1 VTPNTGDDITIT
13 ALGKAL
19 EATQLQQQVI
29 ASNIANLET
38 PGYRA
43 RHVHF
48 AVQLKQALQAPIGRR
63 AEALRRLTPQVS
75 VDRISPPRADG
86 NNVQL
91 ERELTGLTKASI
103 HHRTLSRLLAKKLG
117 MLERAINGGLGR

>member
-1 VTPNTGDDITIT
+1 MTPNTSDDITIA

-19 EATQLQQQVI
+19 EATHLQQQVI

-43 RHVHF
+43 RHVRF
-48 AVQLKQALQAPIGRR
+48 AAQLQRALQAPIRRR
-63 AEALRRLTPQVS
+63 AEAIARLTPQVT
-75 VDRISPPRADG
+75 VDRTSPPRADG

-91 ERELTGLTKASI
+91 ERELTDLTKTSL
-103 HHRTLSRLLAKKLG
+103 HHRVLSRLLTKKLG

>member
-1 VTPNTGDDITIT
+1 MTPNTGDDITIA

-19 EATQLQQQVI
+19 EATHLQQQAI

-43 RHVHF
+43 RHVRF
-48 AVQLKQALQAPIGRR
+48 AAQLKQALQAPTGRC
-63 AEALRRLTPQVS
+63 AEAIARLTPQVT
-75 VDRISPPRADG
+75 VDRTSPPRADG
-86 NNVQL
+86 NNVQI
-91 ERELTGLTKASI
+91 ERELTDLTKTSL
-103 HHRTLSRLLAKKLG
+103 HHRTLSRLLAKKLS

>member
-1 VTPNTGDDITIT
+1 MTPNTGDGITIT

-19 EATQLQQQVI
+19 AATQLQQQVI

-43 RHVHF
+43 RHVRF
-48 AVQLKQALQAPIGRR
+48 TAQLQRALQAPIGRR
-63 AEALRRLTPQVS
+63 AETIARITPQVT
-75 VDRISPPRADG
+75 VDRATPPRADG

-91 ERELTGLTKASI
+91 ERELTDLTKTSL
-103 HHRTLSRLLAKKLG
+103 HHRVLSRLLTKKLS
-117 MLERAINGGLGR
+117 MLERAISGGTGR